1 MNDKIN
7 GRDLPKTKQ
16 PSLAGSLVS
25 GTGWTVAIRWGSK
38 FLGIISLAICARIL
52 TPEDY
57 GLVNMAMVA
66 IGFSQVLVQFG
77 LDASLV
83 RNQSATAEHYNTAWS
98 LKIIQSSLITLIVMI
113 SAPIA
118 AYITKDERV
127 MPIMLTI
134 GISGWIGGLQNI
146 YVVNF
151 LKNLDFRKDFLFS
164 FIPRIVSFVLS
175 VSTVLIL
182 KSYWGLVIG
191 ICSAEIARMI
201 ISYTLIKQHA
211 NWSLAEWREMTGFS
225 LFYFLDGLAQYS
237 VSQLDRLLVGYL
249 GGASTVGIYGVA
261 REVAALPST
270 ELILPIG
277 RALVPTLASLSNE
290 PSRQIAAIEKSIGG
304 VMLISVPVA
313 IGFAMISREF
323 VLVFFGNKW
332 TDVVP
337 LVSILS
343 FPAMTS
349 GFRLTSQNVLF
360 VIGKIRLNAIMSW
373 IYSFVVLVFIYP
385 FFLWRGLEGI
395 CWLYAISG
403 FIMAA
408 VLYGVMLSTK
418 IIVGLTVLVDM
429 SRTFMAAGVMYLG
442 VTACSN
448 FLPDALPLLLA
459 SKIVLGAAIYGSS
472 VLLLWTMAGKPN
484 SSERIILDMIIN
496 KLGIKAVR
504 TN

>member
-7 GRDLPKTKQ
+7 GRVLPKTKQ

-118 AYITKDERV
+118 EYITKDERV
-127 MPIMLTI
+127 MPIMVTI
-134 GISGWIGGLQNI
+134 GVSGWIGGLQNI

-175 VSTVLIL
+175 VSSVIIL

-201 ISYTLIKQHA
+201 ISYTLIKQRA

-237 VSQLDRLLVGYL
+237 VYQLDRLIVGYL
-249 GGASTVGIYGVA
+249 GGASKVGIYGVA

-270 ELILPIG
+270 ELVLPIG
-277 RALVPTLASLSNE
+277 RALVPTLASLNDD
-290 PSRQIAAIEKSIGG
+290 PTRQSAAIEKAIGG
-304 VMLISVPVA
+304 VMLVAVPVA
-313 IGFAMISREF
+313 VGFALIAREF

-332 TDVVP
+332 IDVIP
-337 LVSILS
+337 LVAILS
-343 FPAMTS
+343 FAAMTS
-349 GFRLTSQNVLF
+349 GFRSTAQNVLF
-360 VIGKIRLNAIMSW
+360 VIGKIRLNAILSW
-373 IYSFVVLVFIYP
+373 IYSGVVLLLIYP
-385 FFLWRGLEGI
+385 SFYWWGLNGI

-403 FIMAA
+403 LMMTIVLGLIMK
-408 VLYGVMLSTK
+408 STK
-418 IIVGLTVLVDM
+418 SINGLTVWMDI
-429 SRTFMAAGVMYLG
+429 SRTLLSAGMMYMG
-442 VTACSN
+442 VTACAN
-448 FLPDALPLLLA
+448 FLPSALPVLLA
-459 SKIVLGAAIYGSS
+459 SKIVLGAAIYGLS
-472 VLLLWTMAGKPN
+472 VFLFWILMGKPN
-484 SSERIILDMIIN
+484 SSERIILDMIIGKFGRN
-496 KLGIKAVR
+496 IFHVK
-504 TN
+504 